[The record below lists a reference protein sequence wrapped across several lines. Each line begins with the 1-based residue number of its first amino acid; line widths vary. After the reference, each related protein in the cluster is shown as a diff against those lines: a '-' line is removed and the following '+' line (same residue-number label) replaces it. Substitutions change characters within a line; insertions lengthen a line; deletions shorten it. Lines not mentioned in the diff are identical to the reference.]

1 MHPLLLSLGSFS
13 LYTYG
18 LMMAVGVLAGLKV
31 VDSEAKRLGWD
42 RDQMT
47 RVVIVTFLMGLLGS
61 RVVYVFTR
69 LSDPTVDLWEIIF
82 NLRAGFVFYGGL
94 AAAWIYLMLYLWRK
108 KLPFWAVI
116 DAFTLGICIG
126 LAMGRV
132 GCLLGGCCFGS
143 STDVPWGVIMVND
156 AALGHL
162 HPVQAYEFI
171 FLMIIFVWLW
181 KKRITRSYDGQV
193 TVLFVGVYA
202 IGRYILE
209 FWRGDL
215 IRGYLIDDI
224 MSTSQFLSLPFLVV
238 AIALHFKL
246 KKKAVK

>member
-69 LSDPTVDLWEIIF
+69 MSDPTVDLWEIIF

-94 AAAWIYLMLYLWRK
+94 AASWIYLMLYLWRK

-143 STDVPWGVIMVND
+143 PTDVPWGVIMVND

-181 KKRITRSYDGQV
+181 KKRITRSYEGQL

-215 IRGYLIDDI
+215 IRGYLIDGI